1 MQWLSMDLHLHTP
14 ASSDY
19 QEPGVSYLDILRR
32 AEARGLDIIGFADHN
47 TVAGYRKLLDEIEQ
61 LQLLRSLKRILPEEE
76 QRLKDYERLRA
87 KILVLP
93 GFEFT
98 ATFGFHIM
106 GLFHPDKPIREIEH
120 ILLDLNVPAN
130 QLEIGSVTVGAS
142 ADVLTAYQSIH
153 DAGGIAIAAHANSS
167 SGVAM
172 RGFNFGGQTKI
183 AYTQDS
189 HLHALEVTDLE
200 KRGRYSTA
208 AFFSGIKP
216 EYPRRMHCIQG
227 SDAHRLDDD
236 PRRHNN
242 LGIGGRVTEVLL
254 PEANFDALKAL
265 FESND
270 FARTRPRQARR
281 QAQELIF
288 DFVTSA
294 REQGSNIVQEFHE
307 SMSPR
312 GGNLYN
318 IIADICAFANTNG
331 GTLFIGLDAD
341 SKRAVIGVKNLS
353 QAIKQI
359 EQEISKRI
367 SPALRC
373 TVDTQQS
380 GGKSVLRVLVP
391 RGEDPPYAVD
401 DNKIYIRSESETGL
415 AVRDEIVRLAS
426 RVEPPIDVETPKPSR
441 DGKGSKRPAR
451 KEKQSAAKPTRAEAP
466 PKAENAPRTGVEVV
480 SREERD
486 GVAYYTVRDLRN
498 GMVVNNVTEKSARK
512 LWHYA
517 ITEFA
522 ALPKDATRLKA
533 DWRGDFGLL
542 KQSVQHKQT
551 RFDFV
556 QRLDGTIRY
565 YFGVTEDG
573 VHGDWRQFVAGE
585 ELAGGPAI

>member
-19 QEPGVSYLDILRR
+19 QEPGVSYLDILHR
-32 AEARGLDIIGFADHN
+32 AETRGLNIIGFADHN
-47 TVAGYRKLLDEIEQ
+47 TVAGYRKMLDEIEQ
-61 LQLLRSLKRILPEEE
+61 LHLLRSLKRILPEEE
-76 QRLKDYERLRA
+76 QRLKEYERLRA
-87 KILVLP
+87 KVLVLP

-106 GLFHPDKPIREIEH
+106 GLFAPDKPLREIEH

-130 QLEIGSVTVGAS
+130 LLELGSVTVGAS
-142 ADVLTAYQSIH
+142 ADVLTAYQAIRE
-153 DAGGIAIAAHANSS
+153 AGGIAIAAHANSS

-183 AYTQDS
+183 AYTQDPN
-189 HLHALEVTDLE
+189 LHALEVTDLE

-208 AFFSGIKP
+208 SFFSGIKP

-254 PEANFDALKAL
+254 PEASFDALKTL

-281 QAQELIF
+281 QTQEAEF
-288 DFVTSA
+288 DFVTAA

-312 GGNLYN
+312 GGNFYN

-341 SKRAVIGVKNLS
+341 PKRVVVGVKNPN

-367 SPALRC
+367 NPALRC
-373 TVDTQQS
+373 TVDTQNTA
-380 GGKSVLRVLVP
+380 GKTVLRVLVP
-391 RGEDPPYAVD
+391 RGDDPPYAVD
-401 DNKIYIRSESETGL
+401 DNKIYIRSEAETGL

-426 RVEPPIDVETPKPSR
+426 GTAQPVDFEAPKPQK
-441 DGKGSKRPAR
+441 DGKEGKKAR
-451 KEKQSAAKPTRAEAP
+451 KGKQQLPSKLQRPEAP
-466 PKAENAPRTGVEVV
+466 PKAESAPRTGVEVV
-480 SREERD
+480 SREQRD

-522 ALPKDATRLKA
+522 ALPEDSKNLGAE
-533 DWRGDFGLL
+533 WRGDFGLL
-542 KQSVQHKQT
+542 KQYSQHKQT

-556 QRLDGTIRY
+556 QRVDGNIRY

-573 VHGDWRQFVAGE
+573 IHGDWRQFVAGE
-585 ELAGGPAI
+585 EQQAAAN